1 MTRSGRSEAV
11 IEGEVLLHSSTV
23 DLVAVSERLAA
34 NPALLTRASVVFE
47 GGLYKLVLPGEIE
60 SDEELTILTLAEKDV
75 KNTQG
80 LEAKLAKALAAAG
93 YDGDAE
99 EAIKV
104 VATKLVADAY
114 INKKE
119 SGGGNDVFSAV
130 GARKFNDGGV
140 IENLQM
146 TAVRPFTVFTAKG
159 WQSAKDV
166 ANENWERAVLDAMRA
181 NDTTRFEYLGAQAA
195 KALETTGLLGIEAS
209 WRELYE
215 NSMTLMSGAGNYPS
229 LNTVQGLELFMKKI
243 YAPQVALLLAGPEI
257 ASTMGDHQ
265 AAMITAELKKQMEIE
280 IATKAADTAEKVQ
293 PARARAEGAR
303 IGADAKIAEVIEENA
318 DVLQEGKR
326 ITAKLAAATIASP
339 LLHGAGQIVEA
350 ASEAA
355 PAVFRGY
362 AQFLD
367 RWRRQKGV
375 DPKLVGTTS
384 GGIAVGIVVG
394 VVVAFAMTPVA
405 GLVVLVAIPAAA
417 AAGYTAVKG
426 FRTEE

>member
-159 WQSAKDV
+159 WQARTDMIPVCFRSFG
-166 ANENWERAVLDAMRA
+166 RDA
-181 NDTTRFEYLGAQAA
+181 G
-195 KALETTGLLGIEAS
+195 
-209 WRELYE
+209 
-215 NSMTLMSGAGNYPS
+215 
-229 LNTVQGLELFMKKI
+229 
-243 YAPQVALLLAGPEI
+243 
-257 ASTMGDHQ
+257 
-265 AAMITAELKKQMEIE
+265 
-280 IATKAADTAEKVQ
+280 
-293 PARARAEGAR
+293 
-303 IGADAKIAEVIEENA
+303 
-318 DVLQEGKR
+318 
-326 ITAKLAAATIASP
+326 
-339 LLHGAGQIVEA
+339 
-350 ASEAA
+350 
-355 PAVFRGY
+355 
-362 AQFLD
+362 
-367 RWRRQKGV
+367 
-375 DPKLVGTTS
+375 
-384 GGIAVGIVVG
+384 
-394 VVVAFAMTPVA
+394 
-405 GLVVLVAIPAAA
+405 
-417 AAGYTAVKG
+417 
-426 FRTEE
+426 